1 MSDLNLNHIT
11 PTTDIYINQGHQ
23 WTKTFKLKDQSGA
36 VVNLTGCTILGHVKN
51 TKEGPIVF
59 SFVVS
64 INLVDNEFT
73 MTIPHTITAA
83 ISSLS
88 SSLSDPINQFVFDWT
103 LTDTLGLQY
112 KILKGRILIDKE
124 VTVS

>member
-36 VVNLTGCTILGHVKN
+36 VFNLTGASITGHVKH
-51 TKEGPIVF
+51 TKEDPIIF
-59 SFVVS
+59 SFVVD

-73 MTIPHTITAA
+73 MTIPHNITAA

-88 SSLSDPINQFVFDWT
+88 SSLSDSINQFVFDWT
-103 LTDTLGLQY
+103 LTDSLGLQY